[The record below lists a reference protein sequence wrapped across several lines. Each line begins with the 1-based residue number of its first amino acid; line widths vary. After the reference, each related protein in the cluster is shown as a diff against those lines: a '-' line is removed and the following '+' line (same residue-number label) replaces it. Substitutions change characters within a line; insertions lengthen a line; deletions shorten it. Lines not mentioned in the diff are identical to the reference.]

1 MNNIRTYLK
10 ASFVMLM
17 TLGHAFSASS
27 ENRDITLQLA
37 WLPNAASAGEIIA
50 KSKGFFEEA
59 GLNVT
64 VLPGGPSANT
74 IQEVLSG
81 TADIAIGY
89 APQIMYAADKG
100 LPVKSF
106 GAAFQKA
113 PLTFFSLGEKNIKS
127 VADWKGMRVGANQS
141 SAPQIAVL
149 LDNAGLTLEDITHVQ
164 ARVPALMQDQVDIV
178 ATWPTNVADIA
189 LIVEHPGGY
198 NAQSIWDNGLQFQ
211 SNYYIALNDT
221 LQNDSDMLNA
231 YMAAVDKAWAWVAD
245 NQEEA
250 VALLIEFAPALQVD
264 KETPALAVIIEDYVY
279 TDETLEFGFANV
291 SRERWQQTLDRYAAL
306 GEVKDSLTA
315 DDVHDGSVLE
325 AVSRTMRE

>member
-1 MNNIRTYLK
+1 MTITRALLRVVAMALAAISFAIPVSA
-10 ASFVMLM
+10 ASKDV
-17 TLGHAFSASS
+17 
-27 ENRDITLQLA
+27 TLQLA

-50 KSKGFFEEA
+50 LNKGFFDEV

-64 VLPGGPSANT
+64 ILPGGPSANT

-81 TADIAIGY
+81 TAEIAIGY

-100 LPVKSF
+100 LPIISF

-113 PLTFFSLGEKNIKS
+113 PLTFFSLGEKNITS

-149 LDNAGLTLEDITHVQ
+149 LDNAGLTLDDITHVQ
-164 ARVPALMQDQVDIV
+164 GRVPALLQDQVDIV

-189 LIVEHPGGY
+189 LIVDHPGGY

-211 SNYYIALNDT
+211 SNYYIALKET
-221 LQNDSDMLNA
+221 LQNEGDMLNA
-231 YMAAVDKAWAWVAD
+231 FMAAVDKGWAWTAD
-245 NQEEA
+245 NQAEA
-250 VALLIEFAPALQVD
+250 VDILVEFAPALQVD
-264 KETPALAVIIEDYVY
+264 KETPSLAVIIEEYIY
-279 TDETLEFGFANV
+279 TDETLESGFANV
-291 SRERWQQTLDRYAAL
+291 SRDRWQQTLDRYAAL

-315 DDVHDGSVLE
+315 DDVHDGSVLA
-325 AVSRTMRE
+325 AVPRTKRD